1 MRWRMLV
8 QLMTLA
14 DKDRIQLADRHEM
27 LKAVVYRKLCNR
39 IKIIDPSR
47 VTTDECLSESCRA
60 ACSQTLIGFDGRWN
74 VASAAVGL
82 QRRTLYLFGS
92 RLHLPE
98 PALKLVTTL
107 ASHSFSALRLGAA
120 TLCDRP

>member
-27 LKAVVYRKLCNR
+27 PKAVVYRKLCYR

-47 VTTDECLSESCRA
+47 VTIDERLNESCRP
-60 ACSQTLIGFDGRWN
+60 ACSDALIGFHGGCN
-74 VASAAVGL
+74 VPSAALGL
-82 QRRTLYLFGS
+82 
-92 RLHLPE
+92 
-98 PALKLVTTL
+98 
-107 ASHSFSALRLGAA
+107 
-120 TLCDRP
+120 